1 MKRKSETMS
10 RNRKSLI
17 EVREEVIP
25 QNHLWRVN
33 VVIKIKGS
41 NTELFEE
48 LEEDKPIQNTQSGK

>member
-1 MKRKSETMS
+1 MS

-33 VVIKIKGS
+33 VVIKIKVS
-41 NTELFEE
+41 NIELFED
-48 LEEDKPIQNTQSGK
+48 LEEDKPVQNMQSGK